1 MKVTMGG
8 PSKTGIGLG
17 SVVLVGLLG
26 LAALAVLSASD
37 IRRYLKIRSM

>member
-1 MKVTMGG
+1 MKFSMGSG
-8 PSKTGIGLG
+8 SRSGFGLG

>member
-1 MKVTMGG
+1 MKISMS
-8 PSKTGIGLG
+8 PSSKSGFGLG